1 MPISRTGSSTSRS
14 APERHCSHSHAN
26 AHCVAQC
33 ESYVSLRD
41 LPLHGGM
48 VVADVD
54 GPELFAVAS
63 ELFFERPMTLMRI
76 DPELFYELQNI
87 YKIDTRLFV

>member
-1 MPISRTGSSTSRS
+1 
-14 APERHCSHSHAN
+14 
-26 AHCVAQC
+26 
-33 ESYVSLRD
+33 
-41 LPLHGGM
+41 M